1 MLLIYRVDKLSVSRK
16 ICRIT
21 KKNHQNIAEYSFR
34 AIENNYFGFEVMT
47 LYESAE
53 LLEVKKNLTS
63 VTLKE
68 DWVFVKI
75 RGNL

>member
-1 MLLIYRVDKLSVSRK
+1 MLLIYCIVKLSVSSK

-34 AIENNYFGFEVMT
+34 AIENNYFGFKVMI

-53 LLEVKKNLTS
+53 LLAVRKILTS

-68 DWVFVKI
+68 DWAFVKI
-75 RGNL
+75 RGHL